1 MKSKYGFI
9 VAALMAFAL
18 AVVAC
23 TPTGSGPETAAEPIQ
38 TESGTDTEN
47 KAEDVEETMSYELMG
62 TRWVLVDNHIYLI
75 DQYDGYIIDVIF
87 DAWSW

>member
-9 VAALMAFAL
+9 VATLMAFAL

-47 KAEDVEETMSYELMG
+47 KAEDVEAVSYTHL
-62 TRWVLVDNHIYLI
+62 TLPTSDLV
-75 DQYDGYIIDVIF
+75 
-87 DAWSW
+87 